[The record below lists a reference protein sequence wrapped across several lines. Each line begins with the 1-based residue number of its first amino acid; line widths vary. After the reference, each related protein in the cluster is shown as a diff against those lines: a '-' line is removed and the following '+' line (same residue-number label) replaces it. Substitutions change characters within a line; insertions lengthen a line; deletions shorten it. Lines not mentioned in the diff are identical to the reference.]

1 MRVWKSI
8 ASTIALAATLIGGSP
23 ASAQSLS
30 YAIGIEDFGAP
41 SNISIVF
48 GTPIIPLFGLVSYT
62 ITLEGTLTDATNG
75 ISATPIA
82 PDTSIFSFYS
92 GGAEVFS
99 DPLGAIAASFGPVSY
114 TGTFDCGVVGCGTM
128 QANIDFAGTGGGDTY
143 IFAGSFA
150 FDPLPPVGVPEPGTL
165 ALFGLALGAA
175 FAGRGLSRRIG

>member
-1 MRVWKSI
+1 MRVWRSVG
-8 ASTIALAATLIGGSP
+8 STIALAAALIGGLP

-30 YAIGIEDFGAP
+30 YAITIYDFLQP

-62 ITLEGTLTDATNG
+62 ITIEGTLTDVTNG

-114 TGTFDCGVVGCGTM
+114 TGTFDCGVAGCATM
-128 QANIDFAGTGGGDTY
+128 YAHIDFAGTGGGDSY
-143 IFAGSFA
+143 LLAGSFA
-150 FDPLPPVGVPEPGTL
+150 FAPLPPNGVPEPGTL
-165 ALFGLALGAA
+165 ALLGLALGAA
-175 FAGRGLSRRIG
+175 VAGRGLSRRTG